1 MDEVKKVE
9 KIKGKEGERKGGRGG
24 RRAGAGRPAGDSRLY
39 TFRAPGEMA
48 EVIDR
53 QESKTDFIRGCITRA
68 MRSDAAGKVGWRSGA
83 IETVG
88 EVRGQSGAVET
99 IGEVR
104 GRSGA
109 VETVGE
115 VRGQSGAIETVGE
128 VRGQSG
134 AIETVGEV
142 RGQSGAVETIGE
154 VRGQSGAVETIG
166 EVRGRSGVAAN
177 ADVEGAAAV
186 QDEAFSGLAAN
197 PARGSGRI
205 IPATAVRGGMR
216 LPFFDLGIRAGFPI
230 PLDNDEKAQ
239 DIELLRM
246 LCPHPEASYLIR
258 VAGNSMIDAGINDGD
273 IIIVDKSHRNPSP
286 SEVAVCELNG
296 EYTLKRFEK
305 DGEGCG
311 WLVPANPD
319 YPRIRITEDDSFS
332 VWGTVSY
339 IIHKPRL

>member
-1 MDEVKKVE
+1 MNEVKKN
-9 KIKGKEGERKGGRGG
+9 GRGG

-53 QESKTDFIRGCITRA
+53 QENKTDFIRSCISRA
-68 MRSDAAGKVGWRSGA
+68 IRSDAADKVGWRSSA
-83 IETVG
+83 IET
-88 EVRGQSGAVET
+88 
-99 IGEVR
+99 IGK
-104 GRSGA
+104 
-109 VETVGE
+109 
-115 VRGQSGAIETVGE
+115 
-128 VRGQSG
+128 
-134 AIETVGEV
+134 
-142 RGQSGAVETIGE
+142 
-154 VRGQSGAVETIG
+154 
-166 EVRGRSGVAAN
+166 VRGRSGVAAN
-177 ADVEGAAAV
+177 AGAEGAVAL
-186 QDEAFSGLAAN
+186 QNEAFSGLAAN
-197 PARGSGRI
+197 PARSSGRV
-205 IPATAVRGGMR
+205 IPATAVKGGLR

-273 IIIVDKSHRNPSP
+273 IIIVDKSHRNPTP

-305 DGEGCG
+305 DGDGCG

>member
-1 MDEVKKVE
+1 MSESETKKD
-9 KIKGKEGERKGGRGG
+9 GRGG
-24 RRAGAGRPAGDSRLY
+24 RRAGAGRPPGDSRLY
-39 TFRAPGEMA
+39 TFRAPGKMA

-53 QESKTDFIRGCITRA
+53 QENKTGFIRSCIARA
-68 MRSDAAGKVGWRSGA
+68 IRSEAVG
-83 IETVG
+83 V
-88 EVRGQSGAVET
+88 
-99 IGEVR
+99 
-104 GRSGA
+104 
-109 VETVGE
+109 
-115 VRGQSGAIETVGE
+115 VRGQSGAITNMGAADVDAVQAETV
-128 VRGQSG
+128 R
-134 AIETVGEV
+134 
-142 RGQSGAVETIGE
+142 
-154 VRGQSGAVETIG
+154 
-166 EVRGRSGVAAN
+166 RSRKHSRLAAN
-177 ADVEGAAAV
+177 ERAEAV
-186 QDEAFSGLAAN
+186 QAEVPGGLTAN
-197 PARGSGRI
+197 PARDSSQV
-205 IPATAVRGGMR
+205 IPATAVRGGLR

-273 IIIVDKSHRNPSP
+273 IIIVDKSHRNPGP

-305 DGEGCG
+305 DGDGCG